1 MKSSYAIIIAISL
14 LAGLVACKPTE
25 PKADIVKTQR
35 DALQKAKDVS
45 AVQQQS
51 AADQQKQAD
60 EATK

>member
-14 LAGLVACKPTE
+14 LAGLAACKPTE